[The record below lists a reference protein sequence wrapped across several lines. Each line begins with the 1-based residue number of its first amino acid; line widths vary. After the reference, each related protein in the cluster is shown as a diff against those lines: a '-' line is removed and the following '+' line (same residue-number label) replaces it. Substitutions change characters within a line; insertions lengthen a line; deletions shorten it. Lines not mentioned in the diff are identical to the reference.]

1 MTGPMTGGS
10 EPGTAFAPAEPFRMV
25 VEEGKIREF
34 ARATASPCAQHLR
47 GEDPVAPMT
56 FLASHRLWMAGDR
69 HSGWHGTHRDF
80 RYLLHGQ
87 EEFIFHGPS
96 PAPGTVLTV
105 RQSIKR
111 QYEKRGRRGGTM
123 VFTEL
128 VTRFWTGAGNEDNP
142 LVEERSVLISTE
154 PPPADAPSGT
164 SGSAPVSAPAPVEA
178 VAVPGEPVFDILRP
192 AFTVTD
198 FVRYQGAS
206 GDFNPIHHDTAF
218 ALSSGKPGPF
228 AVGMLAAAVAAN
240 QLTAV
245 VGDGTV
251 HRYRVRW
258 SEIAWPGDALRYQGT
273 QIGPTSYQI
282 DVTRPDGHHHLT
294 AWAEVTG

>member
-1 MTGPMTGGS
+1 MTGPMTGGG
-10 EPGTAFAPAEPFRMV
+10 EPGTAFEPAEPFRMV

-47 GEDPVAPMT
+47 GEDPIAPMT
-56 FLASHRLWMAGDR
+56 FLASHRLWMTDDR
-69 HSGWHGTHRDF
+69 HSGWHGIQRDF

-87 EEFIFHGPS
+87 EEFTFHGPP

-105 RQSIKR
+105 RQLIER

-154 PPPADAPSGT
+154 PPPSDAPSDT
-164 SGSAPVSAPAPVEA
+164 SGSARAPVEP
-178 VAVPGEPVFDILRP
+178 VTVPGEPVFDTLRP

-198 FVRYQGAS
+198 FVMYQGAS

-218 ALSSGKPGPF
+218 ARSSGKPGPF

-245 VGDGTV
+245 VGDAAV

-258 SEIAWPGDALRYQGT
+258 SEIAWPGDALRYKGT
-273 QIGPTSYQI
+273 RTGPTSYQI
-282 DVTRPDGHHHLT
+282 DAIRPDGRHHLT
-294 AWAEVTG
+294 AWADVTG

>member
-1 MTGPMTGGS
+1 VAEPVTSGG
-10 EPGTAFAPAEPFRMV
+10 EAAKAFTPAEPFRMV

-34 ARATASPCAQHLR
+34 ARATASPCAEHLAS
-47 GEDPVAPMT
+47 ENPVTPLT
-56 FLASHRLWMAGDR
+56 FLASHRLWMTDDR
-69 HSGWHGTHRDF
+69 HSGWHGIHRDF

-87 EEFIFHGPS
+87 EEFTFHGPL
-96 PAPGTVLTV
+96 PIAGTVLTV
-105 RQSIKR
+105 RQSIER

-123 VFTEL
+123 VFTDL
-128 VTRFWTGAGNEDNP
+128 VTRFWTEAEGHP

-154 PPPADAPSGT
+154 PPAAGAPPGPSEAPA
-164 SGSAPVSAPAPVEA
+164 APVDS
-178 VAVPGEPVFDILRP
+178 VAAPGELVFDTVQP

-198 FVRYQGAS
+198 FVKYQGAS

-245 VGDGTV
+245 AGDVPV

-258 SEIAWPGDALRYQGT
+258 SEIAWPGDALRYRGVRT
-273 QIGPTSYQI
+273 GATSYRI
-282 DVTRPDGHHHLT
+282 DVTRPGGRNHLT
-294 AWAEVTG
+294 AWADTTG